1 MALEVMGHGY
11 LMLQRLDHR
20 IHLRGSMAELD
31 TSGFT
36 FTTPPTKAETERFEY
51 VAFDYIADNPGTVGG
66 VFSSLIGVYY
76 SSDGE
81 VS

>member
-11 LMLQRLDHR
+11 LMLHRLAHQ
-20 IHLRGSMAELD
+20 IHLRGNMAELD
-31 TSGFT
+31 ASGFT